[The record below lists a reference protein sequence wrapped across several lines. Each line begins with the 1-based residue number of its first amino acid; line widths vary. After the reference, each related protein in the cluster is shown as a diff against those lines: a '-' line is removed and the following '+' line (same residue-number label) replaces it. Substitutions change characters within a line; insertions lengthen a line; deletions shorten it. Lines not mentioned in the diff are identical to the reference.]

1 MDWEQVVRVVRVER
15 GQVVHRRRVLAQAV
29 RQAGPVEVQAVEVQA
44 VEVQAVEVAEQ
55 GERFCWRCRA

>member
-44 VEVQAVEVAEQ
+44 VEVAEL